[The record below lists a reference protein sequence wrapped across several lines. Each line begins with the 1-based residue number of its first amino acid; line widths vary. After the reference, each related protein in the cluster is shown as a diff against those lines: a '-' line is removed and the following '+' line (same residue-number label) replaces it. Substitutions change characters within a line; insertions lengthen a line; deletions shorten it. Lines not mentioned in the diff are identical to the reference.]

1 MDKTIDDTIQKAIKE
16 AIREY
21 KKEDKEEQ
29 KQKVLHN
36 TKLLMKHYNSLR
48 LHADNAVYSVDDIEE
63 ARIEEHEDIKDRTYI
78 LSIRRSRV
86 RTAIM
91 VSHIDAAMEELKNK
105 KKEEGTLEQY
115 IAFKMY
121 YIDKKSYD
129 EIQKELNCSKNTPFR
144 WINGSIKDLSILLFG
159 LDGLRI
165 NDLG

>member
-1 MDKTIDDTIQKAIKE
+1 MDKTIDDTIQKAVKE

-36 TKLLMKHYNSLR
+36 TKLLMKHYNSLK